1 MYLYAL
7 NGFKKKEGLW
17 IWNLVF
23 FENQTCNKNCI
34 FVTNLYDAK
43 IIQRKY

>member
-1 MYLYAL
+1 MPYMVL
-7 NGFKKKEGLW
+7 KKMEGLW
-17 IWNLVF
+17 ILNLVF

-34 FVTNLYDAK
+34 FVTNLHDAK